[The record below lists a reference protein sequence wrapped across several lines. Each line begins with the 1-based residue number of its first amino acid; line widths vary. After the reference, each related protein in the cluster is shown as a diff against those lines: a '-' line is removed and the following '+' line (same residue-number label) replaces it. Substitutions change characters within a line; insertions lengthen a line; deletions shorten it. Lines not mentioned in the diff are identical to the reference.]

1 MSENVGRKQNTVKHS
16 NATVQEGEELLK
28 KIQKE
33 KDRAKALS
41 NSVLMMQFF
50 KVIQSLIPGAL
61 STLKYRTNYT
71 PEQLSVMV
79 GCDIVGI
86 KKDIKFTFSL
96 VVRITRRI
104 VFREYADE
112 LNLKESV
119 YYIYTLLKKAS
130 EVYNIEIRRHNAYK
144 FARLIARENPK
155 LVSLS
160 STKILN
166 AIDFHMNR
174 VDRSIDVNKM

>member
-1 MSENVGRKQNTVKHS
+1 MSENAGRKQNTVKHN
-16 NATVQEGEELLK
+16 NATVQEGKELLK
-28 KIQKE
+28 KIQK
-33 KDRAKALS
+33 DRANALN
-41 NSVLMMQFF
+41 NSILMMNFF
-50 KVIQSLIPGAL
+50 QVIQTLIPGAL
-61 STLKYRTNYT
+61 STLKYRTNFT
-71 PEQLSVMV
+71 NEQLAVQV
-79 GCDIVGI
+79 GCDIANI
-86 KKDIKFTFSL
+86 KKDIDFTFSL

-130 EVYNIEIRRHNAYK
+130 EIYNIEIRRHNAYK